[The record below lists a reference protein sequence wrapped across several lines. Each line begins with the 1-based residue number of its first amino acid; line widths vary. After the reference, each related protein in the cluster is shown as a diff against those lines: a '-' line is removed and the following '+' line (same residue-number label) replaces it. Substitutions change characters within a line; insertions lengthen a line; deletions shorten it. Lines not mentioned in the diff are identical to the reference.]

1 MNSNPYFPNTH
12 PYLAFFV
19 HRSGVPLLI
28 YLYCLVLVTDP
39 GREIWALVLSVPVAL
54 FFERLVA
61 RRAMS
66 QPFWTL
72 GVAFL
77 AAPAAAM
84 VSSLTVWGAKGLD
97 TVTTALGRTSMVI
110 DFERRLEL
118 IWTIEGTCVLVLA
131 FLLLW
136 VVGSTFQDHIPI
148 SRAAL
153 TAAEKRARVFLVFSL
168 FGFALSLAV
177 ATFALGDLR
186 ESMRNSGWEALPQ
199 GGNLSFSHPL
209 LKDQKSYK
217 VVDRYLPYRKEV
229 NLSKEEH
236 LELFGSVAD
245 DIWAKRFELTKG
257 ETHLVWRLA
266 QSLSTVEPGDPRA
279 AGFAVAALAHSRHW
293 RLGCTEGLTFD
304 FRVHTL
310 RYLAPSASSQAELD
324 DFRKWLPYLEL
335 HDEGGVERQD
345 LALLM
350 SRKLELWG
358 REWDNSP
365 AELYYALDHLLFP
378 PHAPLAPGLNPESET
393 LQAVLTIRRRQ
404 LTTGDV
410 PRHFPLSPE
419 VGDYELDSSGG
430 ARIVL
435 GEIDPVCRPA
445 AVVEFAPVNAS
456 TLEPESR
463 KGGKAR
469 DTDRLQPGI

>member
-1 MNSNPYFPNTH
+1 MNSNPYYPNTH

-19 HRSGVPLLI
+19 HRSGIPLLI
-28 YLYCLVLVTDP
+28 NLYCLVLVTEP
-39 GREIWALVLSVPVAL
+39 GREVWALVFSVPVLL

-84 VSSLTVWGAKGLD
+84 VSSLSALEAKRLD
-97 TVTTALGRTSMVI
+97 TLMTALGRTSLVI

-118 IWTIEGTCVLVLA
+118 LWTIESTCALLLA

-136 VVGSTFQDHIPI
+136 VVGSTFQDHIPV
-148 SRAAL
+148 SRAVL
-153 TAAEKRARVFLVFSL
+153 TAAEKRARVFLLFSL
-168 FGFALSLAV
+168 LGFAMSLAV

-186 ESMRNSGWEALPQ
+186 ESMRNSGWEALPE
-199 GGNLSFSHPL
+199 GNKLSFSHPL
-209 LKDQKSYK
+209 LKDQKSYT
-217 VVDRYLPYRKEV
+217 VVDRYFPYRKKV
-229 NLSKEEH
+229 NLSETEH
-236 LELFGSVAD
+236 MELFASVAD
-245 DIWAKRFELTKG
+245 DIWAKRFGLTKS
-257 ETHLVWRLA
+257 ETHLVWQLA
-266 QSLSTVEPGDPRA
+266 HSLSTVDPGDPRSA
-279 AGFAVAALAHSRHW
+279 RFAVAALAHSRHW
-293 RLGCTEGLTFD
+293 RLGCTEGLTSD

-310 RYLAPSASSQAELD
+310 RYLASSASSQAELD

-404 LTTGDV
+404 LTTGDL
-410 PRHFPLSPE
+410 PRHFPLTPE
-419 VGDYELDSSGG
+419 VGDYQLDSSGG

-435 GEIDPVCRPA
+435 GEIDPACRPA
-445 AVVEFAPVNAS
+445 AVVEFAPPDN
-456 TLEPESR
+456 LE
-463 KGGKAR
+463 
-469 DTDRLQPGI
+469 